1 MDDGLNASTDGT
13 DIYID
18 AASMLVR
25 VSDDAEEGKLSEY
38 GSTNDGY
45 AATEGNGAL
54 TLSVNGESNRSLEWS
69 KAEYGENAGWH
80 DRELL
85 EINLPDADAKPE
97 TMRSLAEKYSPD
109 EIRVYEPS
117 LNDIFIE
124 YTREAE
130 EVK

>member
-1 MDDGLNASTDGT
+1 MTDSRRTDMMTEANDTKEAMFGEMELMRTLN
-13 DIYID
+13 
-18 AASMLVR
+18 
-25 VSDDAEEGKLSEY
+25 E
-38 GSTNDGY
+38 
-45 AATEGNGAL
+45 
-54 TLSVNGESNRSLEWS
+54 
-69 KAEYGENAGWH
+69 
-80 DRELL
+80 
-85 EINLPDADAKPE
+85 DADAKPE